1 MSTQKKIEVKTSV
14 HKYLHN
20 IVPISNNSMYQ

>member
-1 MSTQKKIEVKTSV
+1 MSTQPKIEVKTSV